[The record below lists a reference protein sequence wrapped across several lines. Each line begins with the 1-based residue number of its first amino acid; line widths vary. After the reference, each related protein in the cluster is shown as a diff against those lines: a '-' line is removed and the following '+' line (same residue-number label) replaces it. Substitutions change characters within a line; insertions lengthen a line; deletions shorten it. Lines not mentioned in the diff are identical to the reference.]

1 MHTVATAPAVIPAIE
16 WSIAGVGKKDAA
28 AGGGGLRDDEAA
40 AAAEDDE
47 EEELAITRE
56 LNDAKAPQPLSKPRT
71 EQPLNLL
78 T

>member
-1 MHTVATAPAVIPAIE
+1 MQTVATAPAVMPATE
-16 WSIAGVGKKDAA
+16 WSMAGVGKKESSD
-28 AGGGGLRDDEAA
+28 GGGGLRDDEAA
-40 AAAEDDE
+40 AAEDDE
-47 EEELAITRE
+47 EKELAITRE